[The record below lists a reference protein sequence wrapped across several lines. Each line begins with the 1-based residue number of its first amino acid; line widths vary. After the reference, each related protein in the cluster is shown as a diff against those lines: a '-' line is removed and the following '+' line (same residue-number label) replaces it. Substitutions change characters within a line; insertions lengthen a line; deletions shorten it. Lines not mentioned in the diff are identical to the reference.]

1 MNDFIKINSVNDI
14 PNYQDFQLLSKLA
27 AEINLASNV
36 EQKYIGMHLSERVL
50 YLTYYINIKR
60 FCSHVNNYKIDIRIE
75 KGEDG
80 NPTGDFDVCFKRQS
94 NAPIRQNEYDNIKNS
109 TILNMF
115 NMDQACFVQNENF
128 ISLGNYNSE
137 DLYENMKKL
146 FEQLRSEGGKVV

>member
-1 MNDFIKINSVNDI
+1 MNDFIKINNVNDI

-36 EQKYIGMHLSERVL
+36 EQKYIGMHLSERIL
-50 YLTYYINIKR
+50 YLTYYINVKR

-80 NPTGDFDVCFKRQS
+80 SPTGDFDVCFKRQS
-94 NAPIRQNEYDNIKNS
+94 NAPIRQNEYDNIKKS

-115 NMDQACFVQNENF
+115 NMDQACFVQGENF
-128 ISLGNYNSE
+128 ISLGTYNSE
-137 DLYENMKKL
+137 ELCENMMK
-146 FEQLRSEGGKVV
+146 FFSQLKCNGGNVV